1 MQASAAGCVKP
12 KYSDSTLPQTIICN
26 TWIDVNN
33 ANQDQNP
40 SPLVQHLPFIGQYGQ
55 YVCGP
60 SHYSD
65 QSQIFKMYRK
75 YVTV

>member
-1 MQASAAGCVKP
+1 MQASAAGCEKP

-40 SPLVQHLPFIGQYGQ
+40 SPLVQYLPFIGQYGP
-55 YVCGP
+55 VCIR
-60 SHYSD
+60 SFIIVIHL
-65 QSQIFKMYRK
+65 K
-75 YVTV
+75 YLKCTENM